1 MQQFRIEDYHDAST
15 PQLDPNQNVPEIR
28 ELIDKYK
35 KIQSRSGHTQ
45 LKNDL
50 IEHVWAR
57 FGSE

>member
-35 KIQSRSGHTQ
+35 KNTKPIRSHPT
-45 LKNDL
+45 KK
-50 IEHVWAR
+50 
-57 FGSE
+57 